1 MINKLIELLKQ
12 DNILY
17 NIEYNRNTCLVILST
32 GTFNSFFQFEK
43 SQDEDEWSVLS
54 TWISNDTSEN
64 QIEVELYDSISPDMI
79 EGILNDCLNSAKSFN
94 ILYSK
99 LYNNFK
105 EIEVLVNDNEI
116 LLPFVDE
123 LFNKLRIY

>member
-1 MINKLIELLKQ
+1 MINTLIELLKQ

-17 NIEYNRNTCLVILST
+17 NIEYNRNTCLVIVST

-43 SQDEDEWSVLS
+43 SQDEEEWSVLS
-54 TWISNDTSEN
+54 TWISNDDSEN
-64 QIEVELYDSISPDMI
+64 QIDIELYDSVNPDML
-79 EGILNDCLNSAKSFN
+79 ENILADCLNSAKSFN

-105 EIEVLVNDNEI
+105 EIEILVNDNEV